1 MERLEDVLDIR
12 AHARVRWFL
21 TPEYSTVA
29 GVRANIREVA
39 PEFPLWDEEHR
50 RTWAEVAHVL
60 TAGGIERWELQALY
74 EEGLLWAEEV
84 ADKEFKSLPPEGE
97 IWAPSPSGEG
107 EERVE
112 IIQHTVEPAELAR
125 RCSMIGPGA
134 RFVLRGSGRHVVGS
148 AKGWRSLCR
157 HRRWMCHWCGK
168 PVRNRAQWYRFYGH
182 ELWPY
187 VGIVPGSEWHRAPGA
202 RPRQRH

>member
-1 MERLEDVLDIR
+1 MQDL
-12 AHARVRWFL
+12 
-21 TPEYSTVA
+21 
-29 GVRANIREVA
+29 A
-39 PEFPLWDEEHR
+39 PRFPLWDEAHR
-50 RTWAEVAHVL
+50 REWADVAHSL
-60 TAGGIERWELQALY
+60 TGGRLKPEELIAIY
-74 EEGLLWAEEV
+74 EEYVLWPEEV
-84 ADKEFKSLPPEGE
+84 LEEYFLKKEVEGE
-97 IWAPSPSGEG
+97 IWVPSTSGEG